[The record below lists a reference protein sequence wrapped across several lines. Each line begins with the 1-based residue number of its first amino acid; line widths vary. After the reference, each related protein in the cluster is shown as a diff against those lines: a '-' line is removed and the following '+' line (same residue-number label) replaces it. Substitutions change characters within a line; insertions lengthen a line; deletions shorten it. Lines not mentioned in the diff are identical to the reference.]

1 LENLEV
7 VFLLD
12 DLTASRFV
20 IEPFPL
26 FLARVSLGSAL
37 SEKLLQG
44 ITSWLL
50 RSHDQFAALDCQAD
64 LPQIGCVHRHP
75 FKSLLKNVEPHMW
88 HYMCG
93 TDT

>member
-50 RSHDQFAALDCQAD
+50 RSHDQFAALDCR
-64 LPQIGCVHRHP
+64 PTFRKSVVCIGI
-75 FKSLLKNVEPHMW
+75 LLKV
-88 HYMCG
+88 Y
-93 TDT
+93 